1 MSRKLAEF
9 SKQGDEKAAA
19 VATAAA
25 AAAAAGASDSDP
37 AAAAEGVAG
46 GGDETGKPTTGGF
59 EQDFADREEAGTLS
73 QSTRTTQLRA

>member
-9 SKQGDEKAAA
+9 SKEGDKKAAA
-19 VATAAA
+19 VAA